1 MFVTNKSKEGRDEG
15 IYPHLYALP
24 CILCGERSSTRSEEH
39 LRKSLFSAQ
48 DTSLTLYR
56 RHDLGET

>member
-1 MFVTNKSKEGRDEG
+1 MGCEGSEVFVTNKSKEGRDEG

-24 CILCGERSSTRSEEH
+24 CILRGGRSSTRTEEH

-48 DTSLTLYR
+48 QDGIPTL
-56 RHDLGET
+56 